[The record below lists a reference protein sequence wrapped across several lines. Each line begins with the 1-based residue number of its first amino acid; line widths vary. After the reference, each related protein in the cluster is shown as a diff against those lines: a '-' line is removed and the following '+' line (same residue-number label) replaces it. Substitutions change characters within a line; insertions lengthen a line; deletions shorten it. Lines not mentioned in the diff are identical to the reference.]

1 MLPKVQ
7 QMQLSSGGWVAAMY
21 PHVRED
27 YADQDAQ
34 QDADHI
40 PSVKIGKS
48 VLTQRIT
55 ERTALGRAHLHIKH
69 VAYRG
74 HPSCFEPNA
83 PKWLN
88 RWVKATVV
96 GIPNAQPEDFL

>member
-27 YADQDAQ
+27 YADQDGQ
-34 QDADHI
+34 QDADHTL
-40 PSVKIGKS
+40 SVKIGKS

-55 ERTALGRAHLHIKH
+55 EHAALGRAHLHIKH
-69 VAYRG
+69 VAYRV
-74 HPSCFEPNA
+74 HPS
-83 PKWLN
+83 
-88 RWVKATVV
+88 
-96 GIPNAQPEDFL
+96 